1 MLVDSNCVGTAR
13 MIAALAATVV
23 SLSCG
28 AVGAKEEVKV
38 SDFGWNPDDSTEF
51 VQAALDSGAK
61 RVVFDRKD
69 GPWVVRPVKAR
80 SGTDIV
86 FEDGVELVAKKGEFM
101 GKRDYLLDM
110 TDLSDISLTGR
121 GEKGGVLRMNKAD
134 YQKPP
139 YAPSEWRYA
148 LSLLGAVRIRV
159 ENMSFVS
166 SGGDGICLGRPT
178 CRDVTIRRCRFIDN
192 HRQGISVCSA
202 TNLLIEDCVIKG
214 TRGTAP
220 SAGIDFEPDR
230 PSGNIVN
237 CTVRNCVIEGNA
249 GKGID
254 MFLHNQTGKSNPIGI
269 GIENCKISGNACGTA
284 ITLGGDDFE
293 RNPPRGSIVF
303 SNCTFAANRGGAI
316 FVHRKPTDFPLV
328 FDGCVMTNSASG
340 VSLFSYKWDAPVPD
354 GIEFRNMV
362 AYLGDGRDWYTPRP
376 KERGLNA
383 TLPMSITGKVTMV
396 RPDGR
401 REKCVIDREW
411 SRRTFSI
418 EGETPPARVPGFPS
432 VKMCRVHDAK
442 PGEMAALSQIELM
455 WGARYA
461 FFADRPGTVRFRGRY
476 VPKSSGVKR
485 PPSSQIVVKRFP
497 SAIKSLDSVPSPG
510 LAGSEFS
517 VKVPARGF
525 YFMEAPRT
533 SDARFVLE
541 ESDTPVA
548 LYVGERQQ
556 QAFISDVR
564 DRSLYVWAPEGVG
577 RLAFIFK
584 SGTDSAL
591 GAELFDPE
599 GKSVARNKQ
608 IEHWSVL
615 QAAKPSKGLWRL
627 DVTRATRGVRKYF
640 QLDFTGAPALL
651 WLSPE
656 KTVAYSRH

>member
-1 MLVDSNCVGTAR
+1 MNGTANRRTSAR
-13 MIAALAATVV
+13 MPMILAAVAMAA
-23 SLSCG
+23 SCCV
-28 AVGAKEEVKV
+28 ADAKREVRV
-38 SDFGWNPDDSTEF
+38 SDFGWDPEDATEF

-61 RVVFDRKD
+61 RVVFDRKE

-101 GKRDYLLDM
+101 GKRDYLMDM
-110 TDLSDISLTGR
+110 TDLSDITLTGL

-139 YAPSEWRYA
+139 YSRSEWRYA
-148 LSLLGAVRIRV
+148 LSLLGAARIRV

-178 CRDVTIRRCRFIDN
+178 CRDVVIRKCRFIDN

-214 TRGTAP
+214 TSGTAP

-230 PSGNIVN
+230 PTGNIVN
-237 CTVRNCVIEGNA
+237 CTVRNCLIEGNA

-254 MFLHNQTGKSNPIGI
+254 MFLRNQNGKSNPMGI
-269 GIENCKISGNACGTA
+269 RIENCVISRNSCGTA

-293 RNPPRGSIVF
+293 RNPPRGRIVF
-303 SNCTFAANRGGAI
+303 SNCTFSANRGGSI
-316 FVHRKPTDFPLV
+316 FVHRKPTEFPLV
-328 FDGCVMTNSASG
+328 FDGCVMTNSEKG
-340 VSLFSYKWDAPVPD
+340 VSLFNYRWDAPLPD
-354 GIEFRNMV
+354 GIEFRNLV
-362 AYLGDGRDWYTPRP
+362 AYCGDGRDWYTPRP

-383 TLPMSITGKVTMV
+383 ALPTNITGKVTVV

-401 REKCVIDREW
+401 REERVIDGAW
-411 SRRTFSI
+411 CRRTFSI
-418 EGETPPARVPGFPS
+418 DGETPPARVPGFPP
-432 VKMCRVHDAK
+432 VGKCKVHDAK
-442 PGEMAALSQIELM
+442 PGEMVALSLFELM
-455 WGARYA
+455 WGGRYA
-461 FFADRPGTVRFRGRY
+461 FFADRPGAVRFRGRY
-476 VPKSSGVKR
+476 VPTSSDAKR
-485 PPSSQIVVKRFP
+485 PPAAPITVKRFP
-497 SAIKSLDSVPSPG
+497 SANKSVASVPSPG
-510 LAGSEFS
+510 FDGGEFA
-517 VKVPARGF
+517 VEVPTRGF

-533 SDARFVLE
+533 SGARFLLE

-548 LYVGERQQ
+548 LYVVNRQQ
-556 QAFISDVR
+556 QAFISDMR
-564 DRSLYVWAPEGVG
+564 DRSLYVWAADGID
-577 RLAFIFK
+577 RIAFIFK

-599 GKSVARNKQ
+599 GTSAARNRQ
-608 IEHWSVL
+608 IEQWSLL
-615 QAAKPSKGLWRL
+615 QAKKPSQGLWRL
-627 DVTRATRGVRKYF
+627 DVTRAARGARKYF

-656 KTVAYSRH
+656 KVVAY

>member
-1 MLVDSNCVGTAR
+1 MPAVLAVV
-13 MIAALAATVV
+13 ALAAY
-23 SLSCG
+23 SC
-28 AVGAKEEVKV
+28 AAEAKREVKV
-38 SDFGWNPDDSTEF
+38 SDFGWNPEDSTEF

-80 SGTDIV
+80 SGTEIV
-86 FEDGVELVAKKGEFM
+86 FEDGVELVAKKGEFH

-110 TDLSDISLTGR
+110 TDLSDITLAGL

-148 LSLLGAVRIRV
+148 LSLLGTARIRV

-202 TNLLIEDCVIKG
+202 TNLLIEDCIIKG
-214 TRGTAP
+214 TSGTAP

-230 PSGNIVN
+230 PTGNIVN
-237 CTVRNCVIEGNA
+237 CTVRDCLIEGNA

-254 MFLHNQTGKSNPIGI
+254 MFLRNQTAASNPIGI
-269 GIENCKISGNACGTA
+269 RIENCVIKGNSSGTA
-284 ITLGGDDFE
+284 ITLGGDGFE
-293 RNPPRGSIVF
+293 RNPPRGSVVF
-303 SNCTFAANRGGAI
+303 SNCTFNANRGGAVL
-316 FVHRKPTDFPLV
+316 VHRKPTGFPLV
-328 FDGCVMTNSASG
+328 FDGCVMTNSEKG
-340 VSLFSYKWDAPVPD
+340 VSMFNYRWDAPVPD
-354 GIEFRNMV
+354 GIEFRNLV
-362 AYLGDGRDWYTPRP
+362 VHCGDGQDWYTPRQ

-383 TLPMSITGKVTMV
+383 ALPTNITGNVTV
-396 RPDGR
+396 IRPNGR
-401 REKCVIDREW
+401 REKRVIDREW
-411 SRRTFSI
+411 CRRTFSI

-432 VKMCRVHDAK
+432 VKRCRVCDAK

-461 FFADRPGTVRFRGRY
+461 FFADHPGTVRFRGRY
-476 VPKSSGVKR
+476 VPKSPGVKR
-485 PPSSQIVVKRFP
+485 PPAYPIAVKRFP
-497 SAIKSLDSVPSPG
+497 SAKQPLVSVPSPG
-510 LAGSEFS
+510 FVVGELA
-517 VKVPARGF
+517 VKVPSRGF
-525 YFMEAPRT
+525 YFMEVPRT
-533 SDARFVLE
+533 SGARFLLE

-548 LYVGERQQ
+548 LYVVERQQ

-564 DRSLYVWAPEGVG
+564 VRSLYVWVPEGTD
-577 RLAFIFK
+577 RFAFIFK

-599 GKSVARNKQ
+599 GASVACNRQ
-608 IEHWSVL
+608 IEQWSVL
-615 QAAKPSKGLWRL
+615 QSRSPANGLWRL
-627 DVTRATRGVRKYF
+627 DITKPSRGARRYF
-640 QLDFTGAPALL
+640 QLDFTGLPALL

-656 KTVAYSRH
+656 KFVSY